1 MGRSQET
8 WNKRELEKR
17 KRQKKQEKEA
27 RKEERKARGGNSF
40 EIAYVDEFGNIT
52 STPPDPAQRTE
63 VDPEDIS
70 INVPR
75 NTEPEETPVR
85 SGVVTFYN
93 DNKGY
98 GFIRDAMTRESI
110 FVHAR
115 NVGEPIQENLKVT
128 FEVEK
133 GPRGLSAVNVKVT
146 R

>member
-8 WNKRELEKR
+8 WNKREHEKR

-52 STPPDPAQRTE
+52 SEPPDPAQRTE
-63 VDPEDIS
+63 VDPEEIS

-75 NTEPEETPVR
+75 DTAPEEPALRT
-85 SGVVTFYN
+85 GVVTFYN
-93 DNKGY
+93 DSKGY
-98 GFIRDAMTRESI
+98 GFIRDGMTKESI

-115 NVGEPIQENLKVT
+115 NVAEPLHENLRVSY
-128 FEVEK
+128 EVEK
-133 GPRGLSAVNVKVT
+133 GPRGLSAINVKVA